1 MKIPDGTF
9 RCINI
14 NNIKASPDNT
24 KHMLL
29 SLPNDYHGSCKKM
42 LASIGLADVFIIDD
56 DRNVKHFGSSL
67 PFFHP
72 VRHVPPTN
80 PNNDMKI
87 SPVFKYLERVLKANN
102 DDWPALVGKLGKAMR
117 SWGRLSRVLGREGAD
132 PKVSRALYTAVTQAV
147 LLFGAETWVLTPR
160 MEKSL
165 ESFQSWV
172 GMKITGRQPRQRK
185 DDIWE

>member
-29 SLPNDYHGSCKKM
+29 SLPNDYHVSCKKM
-42 LASIGLADVFIIDD
+42 LASIGLADVFFIDD

-87 SPVFKYLERVLKANN
+87 SLVFKYLGRVLKANN
-102 DDWPALVGKLGKAMR
+102 DDWPALVRKLGKARR

-132 PKVSRALYTAVTQAV
+132 PRVSQA
-147 LLFGAETWVLTPR
+147 F
-160 MEKSL
+160 
-165 ESFQSWV
+165 
-172 GMKITGRQPRQRK
+172 
-185 DDIWE
+185 